1 MVVFF
6 QSAQSEESKLYDV
19 IVLSLVINFE
29 GDLKKRGDMLIKAQ
43 QLTNGNGHIFV
54 SESRF

>member
-1 MVVFF
+1 M
-6 QSAQSEESKLYDV
+6 QSEEKKLYDV

-43 QLTNGNGHIFV
+43 QLIKQNGHIFV
-54 SESRF
+54 SDSHYTSL